1 MKVNI
6 IITLKKPD
14 IDEQIADFLLLQN
27 RHTVLPVH
35 SRFFAPAP
43 KVGALGEI
51 GIPYFLY
58 IAGFCT

>member
-1 MKVNI
+1 MKVNT

-14 IDEQIADFLLLQN
+14 IDEQLTGLLLAHQ
-27 RHTVLPVH
+27 
-35 SRFFAPAP
+35 

-58 IAGFCT
+58 IAGDSRGDAR